1 MAKFTAVDETTKEV
15 FAKVFENAG
24 LTQSIKFDVVNDPKQ
39 KVLYKVAKANPYVTY
54 KSGVELVVYL
64 NEDIFWQLE
73 DEQQVIVAEEA
84 IAGVSYNSE
93 KDTINIEKADVVT
106 FSGILRKYGA
116 EKHEVLRESIK
127 TLYQVKENKGEESG
141 EVQAVEA

>member
-1 MAKFTAVDETTKEV
+1 MAKFLAVDNATKEV
-15 FAKVFENAG
+15 FVNAFEKAG

-39 KVLYKVAKANPYVTY
+39 KTLYKVTKAAPYVTY
-54 KSGVELVVYL
+54 KSGIELVVFL

-73 DEQQVIVAEEA
+73 DEQQQIVAEEA
-84 IAGVSYNSE
+84 IAGVSYNDE
-93 KDTINIEKADVVT
+93 KDAINIEKPDVTT

-127 TLYQVKENKGEESG
+127 TLYQVKENKGEESS
-141 EVQAVEA
+141 EAQPA